1 MTDEQAA
8 DAGHDDTGREADTG
22 HEADAEHVDRAVRLE
37 RLAAAARADAAAR
50 AGAVGH
56 DPQDLQHALALLDA
70 LDLRTLTELE
80 RELDRPD
87 SMITRPRTGESPG
100 LAAFLGR
107 RYAASIPASRYH
119 PSTSVPEL
127 AARLLDTLVFREVL
141 LAHGTTMFGRAVAG
155 VKDALGLPPK
165 DSLAAT
171 GFAEY
176 GAPAVFLLLDVAA
189 SFATVQLSRTSAHI
203 TASMGYSGM
212 DAYADA
218 LDACH
223 FMTVPFA
230 RHLLRW
236 RPAPDALVSAM
247 RHGRLDGLG
256 ISPTDVDEERLR
268 AELATLHNRLPELSA
283 PYPSWEGPGAVRRR
297 PRAGAGPEDEVRRA
311 FVVAPA
317 DGDPRTVGHAF
328 QQRLTRRSWTVR
340 VRERRAPLAAAAAVA
355 AMVLSSTPAWTTAH
369 PVSLGQVLLAGL
381 VGAVAVLA
389 WTALLDDREEE
400 FFRAAVAFSPST
412 VLQGRRDAALVSALR
427 DLRPDAFARDRNGG
441 LARTVTVVLER
452 DGVVVLGRGFRPVAR
467 FHWLHVARISASTV
481 PAPPA
486 APPSEPHLAPARG
499 RPVHRVAFVIR
510 RDGPDVAVTLPLER
524 AKVAWTQLSFVEKS
538 PLKALVS
545 GMESARYGWALS
557 PAAVGPRGARRD
569 TNERMRVLSGADPVA
584 GTRYEKEALDWEFG
598 PRTRPPG
605 SAHHLRRA
613 ALGTLVALA
622 IAWTVAVPVLA
633 VLT

>member
-1 MTDEQAA
+1 MRDEQAA
-8 DAGHDDTGREADTG
+8 DAGHAGDAA
-22 HEADAEHVDRAVRLE
+22 HVADAEHLDRALRLE
-37 RLAAAARADAAAR
+37 RLTVAARVDAAAR
-50 AGAVGH
+50 AGVVGH
-56 DPQDLQHALALLDA
+56 DPQDLHHALAFLDV

-87 SMITRPRTGESPG
+87 SMVTRPPGTAPG

-127 AARLLDTLVFREVL
+127 AARLLDTLVFREIG
-141 LAHGTTMFGRAVAG
+141 LAHGTTMFGRAVAR
-155 VKDALGLPPK
+155 VKDALGLPPR

-189 SFATVQLSRTSAHI
+189 SFATVQLTRTSAHI

-236 RPAPDALVSAM
+236 RPAPDALVSTM
-247 RHGRLDGLG
+247 RRGRLDGLG
-256 ISPTDVDEERLR
+256 ISPTDIDEDRLLT
-268 AELATLHNRLPELSA
+268 ELAVLRVRLPELSA
-283 PYPSWEGPGAVRRR
+283 PYSSWHGPGAVRRR

-317 DGDPRTVGHAF
+317 DGDARTAGHAF

-340 VRERRAPLAAAAAVA
+340 ARERRARLAVAAAAA
-355 AMVLSSTPAWTTAH
+355 AMALSSTPAWTTAQA
-369 PVSLGQVLLAGL
+369 VSLGQVFLAGL
-381 VGAVAVLA
+381 VGAVGVLA
-389 WTALLDDREEE
+389 WAALLADREED
-400 FFRAAVAFSPST
+400 FFRTAATLSRST

-427 DLRPDAFARDRNGG
+427 LLRPDDLARNRDGG
-441 LARTVTVVLER
+441 LGRTVTVALER
-452 DGVVVLGRGFRPVAR
+452 EGVVVLGRGWQPVAR
-467 FHWLHVARISASTV
+467 FHWLHVTRISAPTV

-486 APPSEPHLAPARG
+486 ATSSEPHPAPSHG
-499 RPVHRVAFVIR
+499 RTVHRVDFVIR
-510 RDGPDVAVTLPLER
+510 RDGPDVAVSLPLER
-524 AKVAWTQLSFVEKS
+524 AKVAWTQRSFVETN

-557 PAAVGPRGARRD
+557 PAVAVPGRPDA
-569 TNERMRVLSGADPVA
+569 NERMRLLTGVDPVA

-598 PRTRPPG
+598 PRPRPPVR
-605 SAHHLRRA
+605 ARRRQAVLGALVVA
-613 ALGTLVALA
+613 AIVWAVVA
-622 IAWTVAVPVLA
+622 PVLA
-633 VLT
+633 LVAS